1 MSNNFE
7 SQVLA
12 WFKSMEDAFGT
23 DDDEEKAMTDRTV
36 YRSRVKEQAV
46 EVSQTLT
53 TLIEQLDIL
62 SQRFLTGIEYLDGAR
77 EDNWELNADLGI
89 ALGYINRLRGKT
101 NLAARRSI

>member
-1 MSNNFE
+1 MSNPE

-23 DDDEEKAMTDRTV
+23 DDEKEETMTDRDI
-36 YRSRVKEQAV
+36 YRNRVREQAV

-62 SQRFLTGIEYLDGAR
+62 GQRFLTGIEYLDGNR

-89 ALGYINRLRGKT
+89 ALGYINRLRGKA